1 MVNVHTEF
9 HKCSSMGDW
18 NGAYTAFK
26 AMSYPD
32 KKTCDPDHLTS
43 LANALVQESNF
54 TGAKVVREVRSAI
67 LKEEDEKKHTSGF
80 VHHIPEGGVVLQPP
94 RGIVPVL
101 QLKLGELIQD
111 SGDDDEINVVQRFA
125 LQGNMYRCV
134 DLRISL
140 VDTGDKDEKA

>member
-9 HKCSSMGDW
+9 HKCSSTGDW

-67 LKEEDEKKHTSGF
+67 LKEEDEKKHTSGS
-80 VHHIPEGGVVLQPP
+80 VRYIPEGGVLYEPP
-94 RGIVPVL
+94 PQGIVPIL
-101 QLKLGELIQD
+101 QLRLAEVMQD
-111 SGDDDEINVVQRFA
+111 STDDDEISVVQRFS
-125 LQGNMYRCV
+125 LKGNMYRCV

-140 VDTGDKDEKA
+140 VDTGNEDEK